1 MLQPSQVPTWMVII
15 YERQQRFNEQAANQ
29 VVNDLVRACEVVG
42 GPTWIVRSGHD
53 LTRAS

>member
-15 YERQQRFNEQAANQ
+15 YEPQQRFNEQAANQ

-42 GPTWIVRSGHD
+42 GPT
-53 LTRAS
+53 